1 MIFACCDGAGYRDLK
16 PARVPGPKEECDG
29 FRRHPLRNLI
39 IVSNKNCFRVI
50 DAQMDA
56 AGQSMAAAFQLPQ
69 PLKGHLEIGDNGH
82 AKHATARRRQ
92 IF

>member
-1 MIFACCDGAGYRDLK
+1 
-16 PARVPGPKEECDG
+16 
-29 FRRHPLRNLI
+29 
-39 IVSNKNCFRVI
+39 VSNKNCLRVI